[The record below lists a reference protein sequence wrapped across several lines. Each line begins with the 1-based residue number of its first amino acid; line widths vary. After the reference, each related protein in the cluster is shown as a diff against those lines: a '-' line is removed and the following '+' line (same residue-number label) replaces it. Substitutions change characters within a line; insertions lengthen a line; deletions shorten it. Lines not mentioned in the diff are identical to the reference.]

1 MVASHNIPVQ
11 PEPKVLPINP
21 QQDGLM
27 MMELEGKRRFEDEIL
42 KKSLQNLWEPA
53 HRKHYLTQ
61 IARSYDTSIETV
73 EEIAQLLVSNMG
85 VDLEEQEF
93 TSMVQTVRQI
103 EAIVDEGLRN
113 FKLSRLAKRLRMPKT
128 DMMNSYYKALINQAP
143 FVDYTL
149 DQLDQLCTQVKDW
162 LVSGWIPQGIVM
174 LLHALGGAGKSLMIY
189 ELIECVVKGQP
200 WNGYQVKQGRALI
213 LQSDE
218 PVIVTRERMQ
228 IRELS
233 REYPVTVVPGWQVEN
248 MARLEA
254 RLKEYAEMGD
264 PVRLCMVDSVTA
276 INRNTL
282 ISENDTEYA
291 RFMLQLNDLGDR
303 YGCTFIVVHH
313 SNSDG
318 ESRGTKAL
326 YNSASEVWGLLV
338 ADESTGDRVLRVQK
352 TRMGR
357 PPGRYKFQF
366 EEENFTFTYLG
377 REGDESGE
385 EAAHTEKRIEL
396 WLNEDEHRG
405 IGYEVEEIA
414 QYLGLNKN
422 TVRKVLKEM
431 WAKGSV
437 MRYPSGHRK
446 SLAYHVGEKR
456 SIDRLSIAEEGS
468 INSRSIGDQYEN
480 REDIDV
486 SASNDLTIA
495 KSEQISLLQNPNLG
509 DQSIIRAENPNKIKE
524 NAIDRPIDRVSIAP
538 DLIDNAIDRIEVGD
552 LVEAKG
558 TSVWHRS
565 GSDKLPWQEVPK
577 PYRSTPTIP
586 INVLEGE
593 LFFDLTGVSRVIKI
607 KDERV
612 QVRNQSTGRNSVFR
626 LADVSLLRK
635 RNG

>member
-1 MVASHNIPVQ
+1 MVASYNAPGKSNLEVS
-11 PEPKVLPINP
+11 PINP
-21 QQDGLM
+21 KHDGIMLM
-27 MMELEGKRRFEDEIL
+27 EMEEKRQFEDRIL
-42 KKSLQNLWEPA
+42 KTSLRNLWDPA

-61 IARSYDTSIETV
+61 IARSYDTSIDAI
-73 EEIAQLLVSNMG
+73 EEIAQLLMNNMG

-93 TSMVQTVRQI
+93 TSMVNSVRDI
-103 EAIVDEGLRN
+103 ESIVDEGLRN

-162 LVSGWIPQGIVM
+162 LVSGWIPSGIVL
-174 LLHALGGAGKSLMIY
+174 LLHALGGAGKSLMVY
-189 ELIECVVKGQP
+189 ELIECIVKGQP
-200 WNGYQVKQGRALI
+200 WNGYQTKPGRVLI

-228 IRELS
+228 LRDLT

-303 YGCTFIVVHH
+303 YGCTFIVIHH

-326 YNSASEVWGLLV
+326 YNSASEVWGLMV
-338 ADESTGDRVLRVQK
+338 ADEQTGDRVLRVQK

-366 EEENFTFTYLG
+366 EEDRMGFVYLG
-377 REGDESGE
+377 REGDESRE
-385 EAAHTEKRIEL
+385 DDAHSEKRIEL

-414 QYLGLNKN
+414 EYLGLNKN

-431 WAKGSV
+431 WAKGTV

-446 SLAYHVGEKR
+446 ALAYHVGERR
-456 SIDRLSIAEEGS
+456 SIDRLSIADEGS
-468 INSRSIGDQYEN
+468 IDRRSIGDQYEN
-480 REDIDV
+480 PENIDV
-486 SASNDLTIA
+486 SAPNDLSIA
-495 KSEQISLLQNPNLG
+495 KSEQFSLLQNRN
-509 DQSIIRAENPNKIKE
+509 S
-524 NAIDRPIDRVSIAP
+524 AIDRSLEAESPEIREKVIDRAIDRLSIAP
-538 DLIDNAIDRIEVGD
+538 DLIDTAIDRIDPGD
-552 LVEAKG
+552 LVLPNG
-558 TSVWHRS
+558 TCVWHRN
-565 GSDKLPWQEVPK
+565 GSDKLPWQKVPK
-577 PYRSTPTIP
+577 SYRNSKTIP
-586 INVLEGE
+586 IEVLERD
-593 LFFDLTGVSRVIKI
+593 LFFELTDVSRVIAI
-607 KDERV
+607 NGDRV
-612 QVRNQSTGRNSVFR
+612 KVRNQKTGRNSVY
-626 LADVSLLRK
+626 LLKDVALLRK
-635 RNG
+635 ENAR